1 MEQRTA
7 RLAGRLLAAVVL
19 AGIAA
24 TPAVARATDAGVRKL
39 TLVAPAFAP
48 ESIHVSVFLP
58 PDYATATRRRYP
70 VLYAN
75 DGQDMPAVGLQPTLA
90 SLYRE
95 RAIEPVIVVAV
106 DMLHDRASAYGLSDR
121 ARGQSVVGGS
131 VIGPIGLKAAAYSSW
146 VATTLVPYIDAHY
159 RTRAQVR
166 SRAVMGWSLGALNA
180 FDLGW
185 QYPDVF
191 GTVGAMSPSFW
202 LAADR
207 SDAAA
212 VQRSRLAL
220 AAVDRGPPRGGLRFW
235 FAAGTAEETNDRD
248 HDGVIDVIDDLHDL
262 IDGYQGDGVTRR
274 GLRQLGYRVGEGA
287 AAGQADVG
295 VFLLSGGRHR
305 QASWAKMLPVFLRWA
320 FPAAK

>member
-1 MEQRTA
+1 MSERRSGWLWA
-7 RLAGRLLAAVVL
+7 LLACAWLLSGTAWAEGRVQ
-19 AGIAA
+19 
-24 TPAVARATDAGVRKL
+24 RL
-39 TLVAPAFAP
+39 TLAAPAFAP
-48 ESIHVSVFLP
+48 ERITVTVYLP
-58 PDYATATRRRYP
+58 PGYDERAAATRRYP

-75 DGQDMPAVGLQPTLA
+75 DGQDMPAVGLQSTLA
-90 SLYRE
+90 KLE
-95 RAIEPVIVVAV
+95 GEHAIEPLIVVAV
-106 DMLHDRASAYGLSDR
+106 DMLHDRASGYGLSDR
-121 ARGQSVVGGS
+121 QRGQSVVGGS

-146 VATTLVPYIDAHY
+146 LATTLVPYIDAHY

-180 FDLGW
+180 FNLGW

-212 VQRSRLAL
+212 VQRSRLAQ
-220 AAVDRGPPRGGLRFW
+220 AMVDRGPRRAGLRLW

-262 IDGYQGDGVTRR
+262 LDGYRGDGVQRR
-274 GLRQLGYRVGEGA
+274 GLRQLGYRI
-287 AAGQADVG
+287 AGPHTPARDADVSL
-295 VFLLSGGRHR
+295 FLLPGGRHQ
-305 QASWAKMLPVFLRWA
+305 QASWAAMLPVFLRWA
-320 FPAAK
+320 FAPSG